1 MKTRNRSGF
10 TLIELLVVIAII
22 AILAAILFPVFAK
35 AREKAQTATCTS
47 NLKQLATAM
56 LMYTSDYDQ
65 RFPSVGDGF
74 SYPRGSDWVAVTQN
88 VAGGVMVEA
97 GSLYPYVK
105 NAQAYVCPNA
115 EKCADPY
122 TNGGRD
128 WTRTSYTMNACLGYG
143 LTAGGASMARVGKK
157 LNKVTYPASTFLL
170 VEENDS
176 NFSFNK
182 GDYNDSCFYIKS
194 TAGGAIA
201 QCDAPPGNADSNDR
215 HGGGAVAAYCDGHVK
230 WHNYLDLA
238 ANSKPDGSGSTGRL
252 AAYYFPTRTGDNV
265 IPSVVYD

>member
-74 SYPRGSDWVAVTQN
+74 WNPRGSDWVAVTKN

-115 EKCADPY
+115 EKCGDPY
-122 TNGGRD
+122 TANGRD

-143 LTAGGASMARVGKK
+143 ATTGGAALARCGKK
-157 LNKVTYPASTFLL
+157 INKVSFPASTFMLI
-170 VEENDS
+170 EENDA
-176 NFSFNK
+176 NFSFSA
-182 GDYNDSCFYIKS
+182 GDYNDACFYVKTS
-194 TAGGAIA
+194 AAGAIT
-201 QCDAPPGNADSNDR
+201 QCDLPPGAADGTDR

-230 WHNYLDLA
+230 WHNFNDLA
-238 ANSKPDGSGSTGRL
+238 PSATPGGGAPGRL
-252 AAYYFPTRTGDNV
+252 AAYYFPSRTQDNV
-265 IPSVVYD
+265 VPSVVYD